1 MTTDTHLDSALG
13 ALVLVV
19 GVWITAARDSLAA
32 AVGFVAYGLLLTLV
46 WVRLEALDVA
56 LMEGAIGSGLTGLCC
71 LGHPPAS
78 A

>member
-1 MTTDTHLDSALG
+1 
-13 ALVLVV
+13 
-19 GVWITAARDSLAA
+19 LAA

-56 LMEGAIGSGLTGLCC
+56 LMEGDIGSGLTGLCC